1 MHSIRLGDGYIA
13 SSLHKE
19 YSKFIVLEGSHQIIQ
34 NCKDAN
40 VQYEVVETLFE
51 NFQTT
56 HKFDIL
62 LGNHVLEHVDDPIF
76 TLSHVRQFLKP
87 HGKALFTVPN
97 ADSLHRKIGV
107 ELGLIVHAQELSDRD
122 RLLGHRRVYTIDEL
136 TGHIISAGFNISD
149 TFGYN
154 IKIVSFAQ
162 MNDWSN
168 DLHQAIFKISL
179 NLPPS
184 ICSNIAILCN
194 A

>member
-1 MHSIRLGDGYIA
+1 MVMIA

-87 HGKALFTVPN
+87 HGKASFYC
-97 ADSLHRKIGV
+97 S
-107 ELGLIVHAQELSDRD
+107 QC
-122 RLLGHRRVYTIDEL
+122 RL
-136 TGHIISAGFNISD
+136 
-149 TFGYN
+149 
-154 IKIVSFAQ
+154 FAQ
-162 MNDWSN
+162 KNWRRIGIDRARSRT
-168 DLHQAIFKISL
+168 KRS
-179 NLPPS
+179 
-184 ICSNIAILCN
+184 
-194 A
+194 